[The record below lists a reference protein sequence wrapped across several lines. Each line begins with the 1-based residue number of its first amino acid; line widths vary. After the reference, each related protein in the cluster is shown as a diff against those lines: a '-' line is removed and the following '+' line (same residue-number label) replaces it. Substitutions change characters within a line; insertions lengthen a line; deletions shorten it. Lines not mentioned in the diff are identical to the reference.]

1 MDNIYGNS
9 EIVFSHLEG
18 RQDSGFFKG
27 SQDIYANTVEQE
39 SGGKQRSSIEHT
51 GSSPPLGAEKSG
63 APCRHLLVLLAV
75 LYLAL
80 LAGLIALGILYVQ
93 KSNRSDSLEERNRT
107 LSVSLAGTERKLEEL
122 LLRYENLTD
131 TLSAYRAKDGCVCLE
146 GWRIHQGSCYFFSSE
161 KVNWLQSQEYCM
173 SKGTHLVIIKNQQEQ
188 DFLSSS
194 IRETHWIGLND
205 RETEGRWVWV
215 DNTTVD
221 SHGTQHW
228 FGKEPD
234 NWAGAGDP
242 NGEDCCSLG
251 DQNGNLHLWFDA
263 SCGKSKKF
271 VCETQP
277 RI

>member
-39 SGGKQRSSIEHT
+39 SGGKQSSSIEHT

-75 LYLAL
+75 LCLAL

-122 LLRYENLTD
+122 LLRYKNLTD
-131 TLSAYRAKDGCVCLE
+131 TLSAYRAKDT
-146 GWRIHQGSCYFFSSE
+146 GWTIHQGSCYLFSSE
-161 KVNWLQSQEYCM
+161 KMNWLQSQEYCM

-234 NWAGAGDP
+234 NWAGAGTRT
-242 NGEDCCSLG
+242 
-251 DQNGNLHLWFDA
+251 
-263 SCGKSKKF
+263 GKTAA
-271 VCETQP
+271 V
-277 RI
+277 